1 MAAVALGLASSLSWG
16 FADFFGGLQ
25 SRRYPVLAVM
35 VVTQTAGLVM
45 VLAVVAARGSGPP
58 GGWDWI
64 AWAMGGGL
72 LGIAGL
78 AAFYRGLATG
88 NMGVVAPISSA
99 AAIVPLVVGLASGER
114 PSAVQG
120 AGIALAIVGVVL
132 ASREESPAGARMAAG
147 AGLAIVA
154 AIGFGGFFVSAAR
167 ATEEGDAAWAIVAAR
182 VASVTVLWAIA
193 LAKHMK
199 IPHSP
204 RQLRVLAPIGFL
216 DTAANLLFAL
226 ATSQG
231 LLSVVAVLG
240 SVYPVVTVLLAR
252 FVLHERLHVL
262 QRVGAAGA
270 LVGAAL
276 ISAG

>member
-1 MAAVALGLASSLSWG
+1 
-16 FADFFGGLQ
+16 
-25 SRRYPVLAVM
+25 
-35 VVTQTAGLVM
+35 
-45 VLAVVAARGSGPP
+45 
-58 GGWDWI
+58 
-64 AWAMGGGL
+64 
-72 LGIAGL
+72 
-78 AAFYRGLATG
+78 
-88 NMGVVAPISSA
+88 
-99 AAIVPLVVGLASGER
+99 
-114 PSAVQG
+114 
-120 AGIALAIVGVVL
+120 
-132 ASREESPAGARMAAG
+132 MAAG

-154 AIGFGGFFVSAAR
+154 AVGFGGFFVSAAR

-182 VASVTVLWAIA
+182 VASVTVLWTIA
-193 LAKHMK
+193 MAKHMK

-204 RQLRVLAPIGFL
+204 RQLQVLAPIGFL